1 MNPKNIK
8 ILAIIFFTLFLV
20 VAFPWVKEN
29 FTKEKK
35 DKKFENISVN
45 FSNFTEGNV
54 EKISIK
60 KGDEEIILAPQNGTW
75 KLEDKEVS
83 PEKISE
89 LFQNLDEA
97 KIQKQS
103 SKNKEN
109 HAKFEVTP
117 EKAHVLTI
125 TSGET
130 DSVFFIGKNGPSFDS
145 FYARKKGVAN
155 VYLVKGNLKSFLFT
169 TSIDD
174 WGEKDETQ
182 SDESKEPEI
191 QMP

>member
-8 ILAIIFFTLFLV
+8 ILAIIFFALLLMT
-20 VAFPWVKEN
+20 AFPWVKEN
-29 FTKEKK
+29 FAKEEKRQ
-35 DKKFENISVN
+35 KFENISVN
-45 FSNFTEGNV
+45 FSNFTKENV

-60 KGDEEIILAPQNGTW
+60 KGDEEIILTPQNDIW
-75 KLEDKEVS
+75 KLKDKEVS

-89 LFQNLDEA
+89 LFQALDEA
-97 KIQKQS
+97 EVQKQS

-117 EKAHVLTI
+117 EKSHTLTI

-130 DSVFFIGKNGPSFDS
+130 ESIFFIGKNGPSFDS

-155 VYLVKGNLKSFLFT
+155 VYLVNGNLKSFLLT
-169 TSIDD
+169 TSADD
-174 WGEKDETQ
+174 WEKRDKVE